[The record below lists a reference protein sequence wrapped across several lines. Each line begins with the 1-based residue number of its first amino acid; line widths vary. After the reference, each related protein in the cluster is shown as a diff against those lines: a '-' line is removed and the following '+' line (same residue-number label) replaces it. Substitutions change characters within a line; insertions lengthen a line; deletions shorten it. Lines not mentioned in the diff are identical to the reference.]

1 MLDPIFKEI
10 TTPLARE
17 LAEYALLRLDLES
30 ALNGLT
36 VPIRLTQTPPISS
49 DGALSA

>member
-10 TTPLARE
+10 TAPLARE
-17 LAEYALLRLDLES
+17 LAEYALLRLDLKS

-36 VPIRLTQTPPISS
+36 LWFEKYG
-49 DGALSA
+49 GAKT